1 MAAETPVVED
11 YSDDV
16 WWMRL
21 LHGEVVGGTTRDQML
36 GTMSGISRR
45 LVTAHNGTVR
55 MHAEINDPEIFIW
68 AGVRVVSDK
77 ELFEKGGMTDGW
89 GLTLEQ
95 VNHGE
100 LFCGFG
106 MGGEK
111 PCLVSFELP
120 RRAGGAGQKRV
131 RGAHAGLQGSSL
143 AKAGAHVAFKD
154 VKGDV
159 LRGVIMAFVLYVPPL
174 KGKSKAD
181 AFTTEK
187 RAS

>member
-1 MAAETPVVED
+1 MAEAPLAVED
-11 YSDDV
+11 FSDDLV
-16 WWMRL
+16 EEL
-21 LHGEVVGGTTRDQML
+21 AGEVVGGTTRDQML
-36 GTMSGISRR
+36 GTFSGISSR
-45 LVTAHNGTVR
+45 LVKLHNGAVR
-55 MHAEINDPEIFIW
+55 MHAETEDPEILIW
-68 AGVRVVSDK
+68 SGVRVVSDK
-77 ELFEKGGMTDGW
+77 ELFEKGGKTDGW

-106 MGGEK
+106 RGATK

-154 VKGDV
+154 VV
-159 LRGVIMAFVLYVPPL
+159 SQLPTLV
-174 KGKSKAD
+174 
-181 AFTTEK
+181 
-187 RAS
+187 